1 MPNPDTLLGL
11 LTMNKALAPLSLIQA
26 RVLSVLIEKE
36 RTVPDTYPLTLNMLV
51 SGCNQKTSRDP
62 VMNISESE
70 AQAAIDELKR
80 LSLVMETSGGRVMRY
95 SQNAKRVL
103 VVPSESLALLT
114 GLMLRG
120 PQTAGELRIGCERLC
135 KFSDISAVEGFLNEL
150 ADRDGGG
157 LVCELPRQAGSR
169 ENRWM
174 HLLSGPPTEEMLR
187 EASSSTVRY
196 ASSAELHADT
206 AVTELRERVSR
217 LEAELAGLRRIIT
230 DLCSQLG
237 VEAPASP

>member
-1 MPNPDTLLGL
+1 
-11 LTMNKALAPLSLIQA
+11 MNKALPVLSLLQT

-36 RTVPDTYPLTLNMLV
+36 RTVPDTYPLTLNTLV

-62 VMNISESE
+62 VMTISESE

-80 LSLVMETSGGRVMRY
+80 CSLVIETSGGRVMRF
-95 SQNAKRVL
+95 SHNAKRVL

-150 ADRDGGG
+150 ADREAGG
-157 LVCELPRQAGSR
+157 LVVELPRQAGSR

-174 HLLSGPPTEEMLR
+174 HLLSGPPTEDLLR
-187 EASSSTVRY
+187 EASGTAPRY
-196 ASSAELHADT
+196 ASASELHADS
-206 AVTELRERVSR
+206 AVTELRERVTL
-217 LEAELAGLRRIIT
+217 LEADLAGLRRLVT
-230 DLCSQLG
+230 ELYMQLG
-237 VEAPASP
+237 IDAPSAVPTGA